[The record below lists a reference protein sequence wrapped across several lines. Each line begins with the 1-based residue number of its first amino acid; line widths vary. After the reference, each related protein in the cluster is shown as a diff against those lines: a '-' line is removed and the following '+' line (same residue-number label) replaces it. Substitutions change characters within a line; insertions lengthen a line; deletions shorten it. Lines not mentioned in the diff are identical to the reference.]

1 MTKEL
6 AHLHTNLKIY
16 FDAFYLKLIWKL
28 LKKENST
35 FRALNSQL
43 WSKKK
48 GKGEKKQ
55 KKELMTALSEEKK

>member
-1 MTKEL
+1 MTKEH
-6 AHLHTNLKIY
+6 AHLHANLKIY

-48 GKGEKKQ
+48 EKVRKSRR
-55 KKELMTALSEEKK
+55 KS